1 MILLKDEILKTCWE
15 LNQRKIVNFEP
26 CVNKFSFVSPYWNPF
41 TAIRWLAAKAIPAQ
55 KVVVRQQLQ
64 DMLFMKQDL
73 DIILC
78 HMILSSKEPCTR
90 MVVGH
95 DPDEMEDEEDK
106 GILPLDR
113 LTVESSVD
121 LLAWFKFRIIFK

>member
-1 MILLKDEILKTCWE
+1 MILLKRNTRRLAGSTNERL
-15 LNQRKIVNFEP
+15 LNFEP

-55 KVVVRQQLQ
+55 RVVVRQQLQ

-78 HMILSSKEPCTR
+78 HMILSSKEPSVIR

-95 DPDEMEDEEDK
+95 EGEELEEEDDK
-106 GILPLDR
+106 GILPIDR
-113 LTVESSVD
+113 LTM
-121 LLAWFKFRIIFK
+121 